1 MVDCTLDNNQELHME
16 NLKEKKES
24 KVAKP
29 KQYVAVILNDDFTTF
44 EAVEY
49 ILQKY
54 FQKSF
59 ADAQV
64 IALEVHKSGKGIAG
78 GPYSFEVCEMKC
90 YMAMMLAKH
99 NEMPLLVS
107 PQEA

>member
-1 MVDCTLDNNQELHME
+1 ME
-16 NLKEKKES
+16 KIKDKIEN

-44 EAVEY
+44 EAVHY
-49 ILQKY
+49 ILQRF

-59 ADAQV
+59 DEAQT
-64 IALEVHKSGKGIAG
+64 IAQEVHKSGKGIAG
-78 GPYSFEVCEMKC
+78 GPYSFEVCEMRC
-90 YMAMMLAKH
+90 YMAMSLAKQ
-99 NEMPLLVS
+99 NDMPLIIS